1 MRPGEFRASARLRRC
16 AVLAAPVVAAVAL
29 GGAAGA
35 GAAIRTRAT
44 IFRPLTS
51 SGKPAAHISRTVRG
65 YCWTGSSASDRSDAW
80 RCMAG
85 NEIIDPCFSSANA
98 PGMVLCS
105 ANGPW
110 SRSLIEIKLTKKL
123 PGKYANTG
131 KPSTAGLPWA
141 LLTTSGWK
149 CELDT
154 GATTVV
160 HGVRLNY
167 FCTGTQEGLWGS
179 PSRESQPWRIYAAP
193 SSAKTLRRRVGISI
207 AWF

>member
-1 MRPGEFRASARLRRC
+1 V
-16 AVLAAPVVAAVAL
+16 VLAAAVVALAAVAL

-44 IFRPLTS
+44 IFRPFTS
-51 SGKPAAHISRTVRG
+51 SGKPAAPVSATVRG
-65 YCWTGSSASDRSDAW
+65 YCWTGSLASDRSDGW

-85 NEIIDPCFSSANA
+85 NEIIDPCFSSAKA
-98 PGMVLCS
+98 RGMVLCS

-110 SRSLIEIKLTKKL
+110 SSSLVEIKLTKQL
-123 PGKYANTG
+123 PGNYANRG

-149 CELDT
+149 CEMDT
-154 GATTVV
+154 GATAVV
-160 HGVRLNY
+160 DGVRLNY
-167 FCTGTQEGLWGS
+167 FCAGTKEGLWGS
-179 PSRESQPWRIYAAP
+179 PSRKLQPWRIYAAP
-193 SSAKTLRRRVGISI
+193 SSAKTLRRRVGISF